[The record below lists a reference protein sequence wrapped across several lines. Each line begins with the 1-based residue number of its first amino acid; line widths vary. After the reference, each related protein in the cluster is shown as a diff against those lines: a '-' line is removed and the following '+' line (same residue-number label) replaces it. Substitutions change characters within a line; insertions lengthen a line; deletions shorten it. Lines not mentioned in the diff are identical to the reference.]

1 MEQQSPVKPDNIK
14 PQEKMEIKSKYY
26 ECYLSWHGEYCDN
39 VPHINFCQFHE
50 MELQKHNSQNGV
62 KEGIVTILFF
72 KVLLFFKVTFVF
84 AYIKNNLPYTTLK
97 LWLKKFDLH
106 FSSILG
112 MIIFCLE
119 SLDIVCYI

>member
-62 KEGIVTILFF
+62 KEGIVTILFLNF
-72 KVLLFFKVTFVF
+72 YFFFKVTFVF
-84 AYIKNNLPYTTLK
+84 AYIKNNLLYTLK
-97 LWLKKFDLH
+97 LICELLTYL
-106 FSSILG
+106 SSIMG

-119 SLDIVCYI
+119 FYLYMK

>member
-14 PQEKMEIKSKYY
+14 PQEKMEIKSKY

-72 KVLLFFKVTFVF
+72 KVLLHLC
-84 AYIKNNLPYTTLK
+84 LPTSKIIYR
-97 LWLKKFDLH
+97 
-106 FSSILG
+106 ILRRNYG
-112 MIIFCLE
+112 
-119 SLDIVCYI
+119 